1 MVIQHT
7 EFSLARVTL
16 AWLALRLK
24 FPSALKENTNNQ
36 GIVLNSGLLCNLL
49 SLSVWFLSALF
60 SQHPYTQTKISHAL
74 SQKQSAFVQH
84 E

>member
-7 EFSLARVTL
+7 ELQLGLCDLAGLDLRV
-16 AWLALRLK
+16 K
-24 FPSALKENTNNQ
+24 FPSALKENTDNQ

-49 SLSVWFLSALF
+49 SLSVWFLSALS

-74 SQKQSAFVQH
+74 
-84 E
+84 